1 MRMVAR
7 MIDETPGRAAVG
19 SVFDPEHPESTYA
32 LEPELVAPLVARV
45 ASSQGV
51 GTHRSTCPFT
61 GAPLATVPVS
71 SSADVAAAVERGRLA
86 QRAWGRRVLSDRTQ
100 VLDNLARIFLVRQSE
115 VLDLIQLETGKAR
128 RSAFEE
134 VGDVA
139 QVARH
144 YALKA
149 RRYLATDRPAGMI
162 PLVTGV
168 RVQRRPVG
176 VVGVIAPWN
185 YPLTLVLSDALPA
198 LVAGNAVVVKPD
210 PQSTLTAL
218 WAAEILEEA
227 GLPAGLFQV
236 VAGGRET
243 GEALVDRADHVA
255 FTGSTAAGRK
265 VAARAGER
273 LVGATLEL
281 GGKNAIYI
289 ADDVDVATA
298 LPGVVRACFA
308 STGQLCLSAE
318 RIVVHE
324 AVADEFVAKL
334 VRDVRNLRLGAG
346 LDYTADVGSL
356 TSDAQLAKVTEHV
369 DDALAR
375 GAVVLAGGVHR
386 TDLGPYFYAPTVLDG
401 VPSDARAAREETF
414 GPVVSVTRVRSDDE
428 AVAVMNDSEYG
439 LHMSV
444 WSGDVTRA
452 RRIADQVEAGSV
464 SINDGYVL
472 TWGSVGAPTGGW
484 KASGLGRRHGA
495 ASVEAMTQTR
505 TVVTARGAGRGL
517 GIENVLGLD
526 GAAPSRI
533 LSAALEGMRKLR
545 IP

>member
-1 MRMVAR
+1 
-7 MIDETPGRAAVG
+7 MIDETPGDAAVG
-19 SVFDPEHPESTYA
+19 FVFDPESPESTYV

-45 ASSQGV
+45 ASSQGA

-61 GAPLATVPVS
+61 GAPLAAVPVS
-71 SSADVAAAVERGRLA
+71 SPADVVAAVERGRVA
-86 QRAWGRRVLSDRTQ
+86 QRSWARTGLSERSQ
-100 VLDNLARIFLVRQSE
+100 VLDNLARIVLVRQSE
-115 VLDLIQLETGKAR
+115 ILDLIQLETGKAR

-144 YALKA
+144 YAVKS
-149 RRYLATDRPAGMI
+149 RRYLATSRPAGMI

-176 VVGVIAPWN
+176 VVGAIAPWN
-185 YPLTLVLSDALPA
+185 YPLTLVLSEALPA

-210 PQSTLTAL
+210 PQTTLTAL
-218 WAAEILEEA
+218 WAAGVLEEA

-236 VAGGRET
+236 VAGGREI
-243 GEALVDRADHVA
+243 GEALVDRVDHVA

-346 LDYTADVGSL
+346 LDYSADVGSL
-356 TSDAQLAKVTEHV
+356 TSEVQLAKVTDHV

-386 TDLGPYFYAPTVLDG
+386 SDLGPYFYAPTVLDS
-401 VPSDARAAREETF
+401 VPPDARVAREETF

-444 WSGDVTRA
+444 WSGDTSRA
-452 RRIADQVEAGSV
+452 RKVADQLEAGSV
-464 SINDGYVL
+464 SINDGYML

-495 ASVEAMTQTR
+495 SSVEAMTQTR
-505 TVVTARGAGRGL
+505 TVVTARGAGRGI
-517 GIENVLGLD
+517 GIESVFALD

>member
-1 MRMVAR
+1 

>member
-1 MRMVAR
+1 
-7 MIDETPGRAAVG
+7 MIDETPGQAAVG
-19 SVFDPEHPESTYA
+19 SVYDPEHPESTYV

-45 ASSQGV
+45 VSSQEA
-51 GTHRSTCPFT
+51 GTHRSICPFT
-61 GAPLATVPVS
+61 GAPLVTIPVS
-71 SSADVAAAVERGRLA
+71 SADDVARAVQRARLA
-86 QRAWGRRVLSDRTQ
+86 RRAWERRELPERTRVLE
-100 VLDNLARIFLVRQSE
+100 NLARIVLARQSE

-134 VGDVA
+134 VADVA

-144 YALKA
+144 YSLRA
-149 RRYLATDRPAGMI
+149 RRYLAAGRPSGMV
-162 PLVTGV
+162 PLLTGV

-176 VVGVIAPWN
+176 VVGAIAPWN
-185 YPLTLVLSDALPA
+185 YPLTLVLSEAIPA

-210 PQSTLTAL
+210 PQTTLTAL
-218 WAAEILEEA
+218 WAADALEEA

-236 VAGGRET
+236 VVGGPGT
-243 GEALVDRADHVA
+243 GEALVDHADHVA

-265 VAARAGER
+265 VAARAAER
-273 LVGATLEL
+273 LVGSTLEL
-281 GGKNAIYI
+281 GGKNAVYV

-308 STGQLCLSAE
+308 NTGQLCLSAE

-324 AVADEFVAKL
+324 AVAEEFVAKL

-386 TDLGPYFYAPTVLDG
+386 SDLGPYFYAPTVLDG
-401 VPSDARAAREETF
+401 VPADALAAREETF

-428 AVAVMNDSEYG
+428 AVAVMNDSEFG

-444 WSGDVTRA
+444 WSGDVARA
-452 RRIADQVEAGSV
+452 RRVADQIEAGSV
-464 SINDGYVL
+464 SINDGYML

-505 TVVTARGAGRGL
+505 TVVTSRGAGRGL
-517 GIENVLGLD
+517 ESVLSLD
-526 GAAPSRI
+526 GATPSRV
-533 LSAALEGMRKLR
+533 LTSALEAMRRLR

>member
-1 MRMVAR
+1 MM
-7 MIDETPGRAAVG
+7 DESPGNAAVG
-19 SVFDPEHPESTYA
+19 SVVDPERPESTYA
-32 LEPELVAPLVARV
+32 LEPGLVAPLVARIV
-45 ASSQGV
+45 SSQGA

-61 GAPLATVPVS
+61 GAPLVSIPVS
-71 SSADVAAAVERGRLA
+71 GAADVVAAVERGRRA
-86 QRAWGRRVLSDRTQ
+86 QRAWAARDLGARTG
-100 VLDNLARIFLVRQSE
+100 VLDNLARIVLARQSE

-134 VGDVA
+134 VADVA

-144 YALKA
+144 YSLRA
-149 RRYLATDRPAGMI
+149 RRYLATTRPLGMV
-162 PLVTGV
+162 PLLTGV

-176 VVGVIAPWN
+176 VVGAIAPWN
-185 YPLTLVLSDALPA
+185 YPLTLVLSEALPA

-210 PQSTLTAL
+210 PQTTLTAL
-218 WAAEILEEA
+218 WAADVLEEA

-243 GEALVDRADHVA
+243 GEALVDNVDHVA
-255 FTGSTAAGRK
+255 FTGSTAAGRQ

-273 LVGATLEL
+273 LVGTTMEL
-281 GGKNAIYI
+281 GGKNAVYI
-289 ADDVDVATA
+289 ADDVDVAAA

-308 STGQLCLSAE
+308 NTGQLCISAE

-324 AVADEFVAKL
+324 AVAEEFVAKF
-334 VRDVRNLRLGAG
+334 VRDVRGLRLGAG

-356 TSDAQLAKVTEHV
+356 TSDAQLAKITQHV

-386 TDLGPYFYAPTVLDG
+386 SDLGPYFYAPTVLDE
-401 VPSDARAAREETF
+401 VPSDALVAREETF
-414 GPVVSVTRVRSDDE
+414 GPVVSIVRVRSDDE
-428 AVAVMNDSEYG
+428 AVAAMNDSEYG

-444 WSGDVTRA
+444 WSGNTARA
-452 RRIADQVEAGSV
+452 QRIADRIEAGSV
-464 SINDGYVL
+464 SINDGYLL

-484 KASGLGRRHGA
+484 KASGMGRRHGA
-495 ASVEAMTQTR
+495 ASIEAMTQLR
-505 TVVTARGAGRGL
+505 TVVTARGASRGL
-517 GIENVLGLD
+517 GLEAVLGLE
-526 GAAPSRI
+526 GAAPAKI
-533 LSAALEGMRKLR
+533 LTTALEGMRRLR

>member
-1 MRMVAR
+1 
-7 MIDETPGRAAVG
+7 MIDETPGEAAVG
-19 SVFDPEHPESTYA
+19 SVFDPESPESTYV

-45 ASSQGV
+45 ASSQGA

-61 GAPLATVPVS
+61 GGPLATIPVS
-71 SSADVAAAVERGRLA
+71 SRSDVTAAIERGRLA
-86 QRAWGRRVLSDRTQ
+86 QRAWSRTDLSVRTR
-100 VLDNLARIFLVRQSE
+100 VLDNLARIVLVRQSE

-144 YALKA
+144 YAVKS

-176 VVGVIAPWN
+176 VVGAIVPWN
-185 YPLTLVLSDALPA
+185 YPLTLVLSEALPA

-210 PQSTLTAL
+210 PQTTLTAL
-218 WAAEILEEA
+218 WAAGILEEA
-227 GLPAGLFQV
+227 GLPAGLFQI

-243 GEALVDRADHVA
+243 GEALVDGADHVA
-255 FTGSTAAGRK
+255 FTGSTAVGRK

-356 TSDAQLAKVTEHV
+356 TSDAQLAKVSEHV

-386 TDLGPYFYAPTVLDG
+386 SDIGPYFYAPTVLDD
-401 VPSDARAAREETF
+401 VPSDALVAREETF

-444 WSGDVTRA
+444 WSGDTGRA
-452 RRIADQVEAGSV
+452 RKVAEQIEAGSV
-464 SINDGYVL
+464 SINDGYML

-484 KASGLGRRHGA
+484 KASGLGRRHGRS
-495 ASVEAMTQTR
+495 SVEAMTQTR

-517 GIENVLGLD
+517 GIEAVFALE

>member
-1 MRMVAR
+1 MVSR
-7 MIDETPGRAAVG
+7 MIDETPGEAAVG
-19 SVFDPEHPESTYA
+19 SVFDPESPESTYV
-32 LEPELVAPLVARV
+32 LEPELVAPLVARI
-45 ASSQGV
+45 ASSQGA

-61 GAPLATVPVS
+61 SGPLATIPVS
-71 SSADVAAAVERGRLA
+71 SPSDVAAAVERGRLA
-86 QRAWGRRVLSDRTQ
+86 QRAWARADLAARTR
-100 VLDNLARIFLVRQSE
+100 VLDNLARIVLVRQSE

-144 YALKA
+144 YAVKS
-149 RRYLATDRPAGMI
+149 RSYLATGRPMGMI

-176 VVGVIAPWN
+176 VVGAIAPWN
-185 YPLTLVLSDALPA
+185 YPLTLVLSEALPA

-210 PQSTLTAL
+210 PQTTLTAL
-218 WAAEILEEA
+218 WAAEVLEEA
-227 GLPAGLFQV
+227 GLPAGLFQI
-236 VAGGRET
+236 VAGGREV

-255 FTGSTAAGRK
+255 FTGSTEAGRK

-289 ADDVDVATA
+289 ADDVDVAAA
-298 LPGVVRACFA
+298 LPGIVRACFA

-324 AVADEFVAKL
+324 AVAEEFVAKL

-356 TSDAQLAKVTEHV
+356 TSEAQLTKVAGHV
-369 DDALAR
+369 DDAIAR

-386 TDLGPYFYAPTVLDG
+386 SDLGPYFYAPTVLDE
-401 VPSDARAAREETF
+401 VPSDALVAREETF

-444 WSGDVTRA
+444 WSGDTARA
-452 RRIADQVEAGSV
+452 RKVAEQIEAGSV
-464 SINDGYVL
+464 SINDGYML

-484 KASGLGRRHGA
+484 KASGLGRRHGK

-517 GIENVLGLD
+517 GIEAVFGLE
-526 GAAPSRI
+526 GEAPSRI

>member
-1 MRMVAR
+1 MVSR
-7 MIDETPGRAAVG
+7 MIDETPREAAVG
-19 SVFDPEHPESTYA
+19 SVFDPESPESTYA

-45 ASSQGV
+45 VSSQEA
-51 GTHRSTCPFT
+51 GTHRSICPFT
-61 GAPLATVPVS
+61 GAPLATIPVS
-71 SSADVAAAVERGRLA
+71 SEGDVAAAVRRGRLA
-86 QRAWGRRVLSDRTQ
+86 QRAWARRDLAERTRVLG
-100 VLDNLARIFLVRQSE
+100 NLARIVLERQSE

-144 YALKA
+144 YSLRA
-149 RRYLATDRPAGMI
+149 RRYLATGRPLGMI
-162 PLVTGV
+162 PLVSGV
-168 RVQRRPVG
+168 RVQRLPVG
-176 VVGVIAPWN
+176 VVGAIAPWN
-185 YPLTLVLSDALPA
+185 YPLTLVLSEALPA

-210 PQSTLTAL
+210 PQTTLTAL
-218 WAAEILEEA
+218 WAADVLEEA
-227 GLPAGLFQV
+227 GLPAGLFQI
-236 VAGGRET
+236 VAGGPDT
-243 GEALVDRADHVA
+243 GAALVDRADHIA

-289 ADDVDVATA
+289 ADDVDVAGA
-298 LPGVVRACFA
+298 LPGIVRSCFA
-308 STGQLCLSAE
+308 NTGQLCLSVE

-356 TSDAQLAKVTEHV
+356 TSEAQLTKVTAHV

-386 TDLGPYFYAPTVLDG
+386 SDLGPYFYAPTVLGD
-401 VPSDARAAREETF
+401 VPPDALVAREETF

-444 WSGDVTRA
+444 WSGDTARA
-452 RRIADQVEAGSV
+452 RGIADQIEAGSV
-464 SINDGYVL
+464 AINDGYML
-472 TWGSVGAPTGGW
+472 TWGSVGAPLGGW

-495 ASVEAMTQTR
+495 ASIEAMTQTR
-505 TVVTARGAGRGL
+505 TVVTSRGAARGLEQVFALEGGTASKAL
-517 GIENVLGLD
+517 T
-526 GAAPSRI
+526 
-533 LSAALEGMRKLR
+533 AALEGMRKLR
-545 IP
+545 VP

>member
-1 MRMVAR
+1 
-7 MIDETPGRAAVG
+7 MIDETPGEAAVG
-19 SVFDPEHPESTYA
+19 SVFDPESPESTYV

-45 ASSQGV
+45 ASSQGA

-61 GAPLATVPVS
+61 GGPLATIPVS
-71 SSADVAAAVERGRLA
+71 SPADVAAAVERGRLA
-86 QRAWGRRVLSDRTQ
+86 QRAWERTGLADRSR
-100 VLDNLARIFLVRQSE
+100 VLDNLARIVLVRQSE

-144 YALKA
+144 YAVKA

-176 VVGVIAPWN
+176 VVGAITPWN
-185 YPLTLVLSDALPA
+185 YPLTLVLSEALPA

-210 PQSTLTAL
+210 PQTTLTAL
-218 WAAEILEEA
+218 WAAEVLEEA
-227 GLPAGLFQV
+227 GLPAGLFQI

-243 GEALVDRADHVA
+243 GEELVDRADHVA
-255 FTGSTAAGRK
+255 FTGSTAVGRK

-289 ADDVDVATA
+289 ADDVDVTAA

-346 LDYTADVGSL
+346 LDYTVDVGSL

-386 TDLGPYFYAPTVLDG
+386 SDLGPYFYAPTVLDD
-401 VPSDARAAREETF
+401 VPSDALVAREETF

-444 WSGDVTRA
+444 WSGDTARA
-452 RRIADQVEAGSV
+452 RKVADQIEAGSV
-464 SINDGYVL
+464 SINDGYML

-484 KASGLGRRHGA
+484 KASGLGRRHGRS
-495 ASVEAMTQTR
+495 SVEAMTQTR
-505 TVVTARGAGRGL
+505 TIVTARGAGRGL
-517 GIENVLGLD
+517 GIEAVLALE